1 MTREQYD
8 DYIRNLQEQ
17 IKEDTTY
24 ARRASTVDAWR
35 IGARLGVV
43 K

>member
-17 IKEDTTY
+17 SKEDTTY
-24 ARRASTVDAWR
+24 ARKASTVDAWR
-35 IGARLGVV
+35 ISTRLEVV

>member
-8 DYIRNLQEQ
+8 DYIHNLQKQ

-24 ARRASTVDAWR
+24 ARKASTVDAWR
-35 IGARLGVV
+35 IGARLEAI